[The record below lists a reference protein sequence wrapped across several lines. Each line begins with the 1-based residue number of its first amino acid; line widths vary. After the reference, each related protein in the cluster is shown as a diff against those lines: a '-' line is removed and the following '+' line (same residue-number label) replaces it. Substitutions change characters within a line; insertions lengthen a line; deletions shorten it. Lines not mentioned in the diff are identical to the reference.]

1 MIQITFTPETPE
13 QAAVVAEAIG
23 KYLGAVSAG
32 ATVAEVAEAPKKT
45 RKAEAPIKPDV
56 APKAETVN
64 LEQVRAKLT
73 TLSQDGKKNEV
84 AALIAEFGASKL
96 TEVKFEDYAALLAKA
111 EAL

>member
-23 KYLGAVSAG
+23 KYLGAVPAG
-32 ATVAEVAEAPKKT
+32 ATVAEVTEAPKKT
-45 RKAEAPIKPDV
+45 RKAEPKVEA

-96 TEVKFEDYAALLAKA
+96 TEVKPEDYAALLAKA
-111 EAL
+111 EGL

>member
-23 KYLGAVSAG
+23 KYLGAVPAG
-32 ATVAEVAEAPKKT
+32 ATVAEVAEVPKKT
-45 RKAEAPIKPDV
+45 RKAEPKV
-56 APKAETVN
+56 EAPKSETVN

-73 TLSQDGKKNEV
+73 TLSQAGKKNEV

-96 TEVKFEDYAALLAKA
+96 TEVKPEDYAALLAKA
-111 EAL
+111 EGL

>member
-32 ATVAEVAEAPKKT
+32 ATVAEAPKKT

-56 APKAETVN
+56 APKAGLVN

-73 TLSQDGKKNEV
+73 TLSQAGKKNEV

-96 TEVKFEDYAALLAKA
+96 TEVKPENYAALLAKA
-111 EAL
+111 EGL